1 MDDLALL
8 VVSCDKYS
16 DLWDIFWILIEKYW
30 NDCTLTKY
38 LGTNYFN
45 YAKNNVRTI
54 QVGEDRSWAEN
65 VRKMLEQVQEN
76 YVVMMLEDFFIDR
89 RIINEKIKILYD
101 HMVIHGYDC
110 LRLEPSP
117 PPIKVD
123 NKNLRIGKLIP
134 GSPYYVDTQ
143 PAIWKKSVLL
153 ELLVEG
159 YSAWDFEIKNSE
171 QSGNS
176 KYTFY
181 CTKDYILH
189 HRNGVERGKYYK
201 STVEMLEKNNIN
213 VNYEERGII
222 DDSGIRRKLSLL
234 KYRMEI
240 FKETY
245 KVYLKYQKS
254 KL

>member
-38 LGTNYFN
+38 LGTNYYN

-110 LRLEPSP
+110 LRLEPMESTLETTP
-117 PPIKVD
+117 NQSIYLSFRKAAIVNEVIKEFR
-123 NKNLRIGKLIP
+123 RI
-134 GSPYYVDTQ
+134 
-143 PAIWKKSVLL
+143 
-153 ELLVEG
+153 
-159 YSAWDFEIKNSE
+159 
-171 QSGNS
+171 
-176 KYTFY
+176 
-181 CTKDYILH
+181 
-189 HRNGVERGKYYK
+189 
-201 STVEMLEKNNIN
+201 
-213 VNYEERGII
+213 
-222 DDSGIRRKLSLL
+222 L
-234 KYRMEI
+234 K
-240 FKETY
+240 
-245 KVYLKYQKS
+245 
-254 KL
+254 

>member
-89 RIINEKIKILYD
+89 RIINEKMDMI
-101 HMVIHGYDC
+101 V
-110 LRLEPSP
+110 
-117 PPIKVD
+117 
-123 NKNLRIGKLIP
+123 
-134 GSPYYVDTQ
+134 
-143 PAIWKKSVLL
+143 
-153 ELLVEG
+153 
-159 YSAWDFEIKNSE
+159 
-171 QSGNS
+171 
-176 KYTFY
+176 
-181 CTKDYILH
+181 
-189 HRNGVERGKYYK
+189 
-201 STVEMLEKNNIN
+201 
-213 VNYEERGII
+213 
-222 DDSGIRRKLSLL
+222 
-234 KYRMEI
+234 
-240 FKETY
+240 
-245 KVYLKYQKS
+245 
-254 KL
+254 